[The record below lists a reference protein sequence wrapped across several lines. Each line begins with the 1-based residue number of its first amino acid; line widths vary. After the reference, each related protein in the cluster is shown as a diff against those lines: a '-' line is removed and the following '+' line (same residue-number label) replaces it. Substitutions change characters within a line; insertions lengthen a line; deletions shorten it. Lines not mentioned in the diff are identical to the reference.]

1 MADVF
6 LLRSCALCFGLFC
19 ICRRHDRGHAY
30 CSTSCRKGGRQRSER
45 RARAA
50 YQRSPEG
57 KADQR
62 DRMRFRRLLAR
73 SRVMDQG
80 SEKLAQPGFV
90 VAPAHAS
97 DSRVESNDVPA
108 SEYDDRIDCRDD
120 SASSCPP
127 TDFGPEG
134 TSGASSGTD
143 QTNEPLGATSI
154 ASVAAGPVRLP
165 GNAPL
170 RCVVCGRIGDFYLV
184 GGVRG
189 ASAAKRKSVA
199 DRVGSSSQ
207 QAPPRH

>member
-6 LLRSCALCFGLFC
+6 LLRSCALCAELFC

-30 CSTSCRKGGRQRSER
+30 CSASCRNGGRQRSVR
-45 RARAA
+45 RARAT

-57 KADQR
+57 SADQR
-62 DRMRFRRLLAR
+62 DRMRFWRLQAR

-80 SEKLAQPGFV
+80 SEKLAQSGFV
-90 VAPAHAS
+90 VASAHAS

-108 SEYDDRIDCRDD
+108 SEYDDRIDRRDD
-120 SASSCPP
+120 CAASNAPADSGAQGARGAASSSNQ
-127 TDFGPEG
+127 
-134 TSGASSGTD
+134 TS
-143 QTNEPLGATSI
+143 EPLGATSI
-154 ASVAAGPVRLP
+154 ACVAAGPVRLP
-165 GNAPL
+165 GNTPL

-184 GGVRG
+184 GGIRG